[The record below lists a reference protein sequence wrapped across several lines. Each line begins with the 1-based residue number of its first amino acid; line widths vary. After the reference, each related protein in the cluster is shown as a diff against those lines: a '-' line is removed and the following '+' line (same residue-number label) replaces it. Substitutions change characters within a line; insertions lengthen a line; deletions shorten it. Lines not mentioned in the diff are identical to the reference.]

1 MTDTKTKIQ
10 LAKQFCREVM
20 EYFDGMPCLTDDE
33 QATRDSAEWTLD
45 KLNEKE
51 G

>member
-1 MTDTKTKIQ
+1 MTDTKTKIK
-10 LAKQFCREVM
+10 LAKIFCTEVM

-33 QATRDSAEWTLD
+33 ESIRSSAEWTLE

-51 G
+51 D